1 MLKCDQVGGYRGP
14 SGRPIMTK
22 GAAYYDQLGEDKN
35 ATKWAGSSRFLRF
48 GTLDRYQDQ
57 DMARYWSDSEDI

>member
-1 MLKCDQVGGYRGP
+1 
-14 SGRPIMTK
+14 MTK
-22 GAAYYDQLGEDKN
+22 GAAYYDQVGEDKN
-35 ATKWAGSSRFLRF
+35 ATKWAGSSRFLHF